1 MTRPLDLSVP
11 FDVPELADLGLTLD
25 RAALGCGVLV
35 LGGTGSG
42 KSASIVSPL
51 LRALLAERAVAP
63 VDQRSCV
70 VCIDPKRELG
80 ATLRAGCADS
90 LEIDGPETPPLDVF
104 AALNRDALDAGEVVD
119 RYMSLS
125 DVSMD
130 SQRDGFWRVGARNLL
145 HDCVSI
151 DLHIARVA
159 GAPNDAHIRRSLFW
173 RGLAGALRAAERI
186 AKAEARVLISPRR
199 PISRYLL
206 LLRMLARDGGSTVP
220 GPPNAALVQRV
231 ITQHAPD
238 LALPA
243 LSQLP
248 TLASETGSSL
258 VATCSALVG
267 ALSSEHVQ
275 RALRLDV
282 LPPLRTTPVL
292 SMMDCIRN
300 GSVML
305 YQPSTTSA
313 EGMTIARA
321 VKAATYD
328 AILQGAACTPE
339 RAVQRLV
346 AIVIDE
352 AHEVL
357 TTTGVSDAR
366 FLAVGRAFGSAPILA
381 TQSISAIRD
390 RLPMGSHDAV
400 RAIITNVET
409 RVQLATADPDTL
421 HELRALI
428 PPPPIPGPH
437 LTDVRSPAQF
447 LPGEAVFFSRGGWG
461 IGRVRLRDVDAGCS
475 DDRG

>member
-1 MTRPLDLSVP
+1 MTRALNLSVP
-11 FDVPELADLGLTLD
+11 LDVPELADLGLTLT
-25 RAALGCGVLV
+25 RFSLGTGLLV

-42 KSASIVSPL
+42 KTLSVVSPL
-51 LRALLAERAVAP
+51 LRALLAERAVAS

-80 ATLRAGCADS
+80 STLRAGCTDL
-90 LEIDGPETPPLDVF
+90 LEVDGPSTPPLDVF
-104 AALNRDALDAGEVVD
+104 AALNRDELDAGEVVD
-119 RYMSLS
+119 RYMALG
-125 DVSMD
+125 DVCMD
-130 SQRDGFWRVGARNLL
+130 SPRDSFWRVGARNLL

-151 DLHIARVA
+151 DLHVARLA
-159 GAPNDAHIRRSLFW
+159 GAPNDAHIRRGLFW
-173 RGLAGALRAAERI
+173 RGLAGALREAERI
-186 AKAEARVLISPRR
+186 AESEARLLRSPRR

-206 LLRMLARDGGSTVP
+206 LLRMLVRDGGSTV
-220 GPPNAALVQRV
+220 AVQSTAVLVQRV

-238 LALPA
+238 LATPA

-248 TLASETGSSL
+248 TLASETSSSL

-267 ALSSEHVQ
+267 PLSSARVQ

-282 LPPLRTTPVL
+282 LPPLRMTPVL

-300 GSVML
+300 GSVIL

-321 VKAATYD
+321 VKAAAYD
-328 AILQGAACTPE
+328 AILAGAACTPDG
-339 RAVQRLV
+339 AVQRLV

-381 TQSISAIRD
+381 SQSISAIRD

-400 RAIITNVET
+400 RSITANVAT
-409 RVQLATADPDTL
+409 RIQLGTGDPDSVNDM
-421 HELRALI
+421 RAPI
-428 PPPPIPGPH
+428 GPPPIPGPH
-437 LTDVRSPAQF
+437 LLDVRSPAQF
-447 LPGEAVFFSRGGWG
+447 LPGEAVWVSSGGWG
-461 IGRVRLRDVDAGCS
+461 IGRVKLRPTTPPP
-475 DDRG
+475 

>member
-11 FDVPELADLGLTLD
+11 LDIPELADLGALTLS
-25 RAALGCGVLV
+25 RSALGQGVLI

-42 KSASIVSPL
+42 KTRSVVIPL
-51 LRALLAERAVAP
+51 LRALLAERAIAP
-63 VDQRSCV
+63 VDQSSCV

-80 ATLRAGCADS
+80 ATLRAGCADTF
-90 LEIDGPETPPLDVF
+90 EVDGRESPPLDVF
-104 AALNRDALDAGEVVD
+104 AALNRDELDAGEVVD

-130 SQRDGFWRVGARNLL
+130 SQRDSFWRVGARNLL

-151 DLHIARVA
+151 DLHLARIA
-159 GAPNDAHIRRSLFW
+159 GATNDAHIRRGLFW
-173 RGLAGALRAAERI
+173 RGLAGSLREADRI
-186 AKAEARVLISPRR
+186 AKAEARVLLSPRR

-206 LLRMLARDGGSTVP
+206 LLRMLARDGGTAVV
-220 GPPNAALVQRV
+220 GPSNAALVQRV
-231 ITQHAPD
+231 ISQHAPE

-248 TLASETGSSL
+248 TLSSETGSSL

-267 ALSSEHVQ
+267 ALSSERVQ

-282 LPPLRTTPVL
+282 LPPMRTTPVL

-300 GSVML
+300 GRVLL
-305 YQPSTTSA
+305 YQPATTNA

-328 AILQGAACTPE
+328 AILAGAACTPHG
-339 RAVQRLV
+339 AVQRLV

-357 TTTGVSDAR
+357 TSTGVSDAR

-381 TQSISAIRD
+381 TQSISAMRD

-400 RAIITNVET
+400 RAIITNMAT
-409 RVQLATADPDTL
+409 RVQLATADPETL

-437 LTDVRSPAQF
+437 VLDFRSPAQ
-447 LPGEAVFFSRGGWG
+447 PGEAVWVSSSGGWG
-461 IGRVRLRDVDAGCS
+461 IGRVKLRPLPPS
-475 DDRG
+475 P

>member
-1 MTRPLDLSVP
+1 MTRPPDLSVP
-11 FDVPELADLGLTLD
+11 IAVPELADLGLILD
-25 RAALGCGVLV
+25 RAALGRGVLI
-35 LGGTGSG
+35 LGGTGTG
-42 KSASIVSPL
+42 KSASLVSPL

-63 VDQRSCV
+63 VDERSCV

-80 ATLRAGCADS
+80 ATLRAGCADAF
-90 LEIDGPETPPLDVF
+90 EVDGRETSPLDVF
-104 AALNRDALDAGEVVD
+104 AALNRDELDAGEVVD

-130 SQRDGFWRVGARNLL
+130 SQRDSFWRVGARNLL

-151 DLHIARVA
+151 DLHLARLA

-173 RGLAGALRAAERI
+173 RGLAGALSAAERI
-186 AKAEARVLISPRR
+186 AKAEARVLLAPRR

-206 LLRMLARDGGSTVP
+206 LLRMLARDGGSTVQVP
-220 GPPNAALVQRV
+220 SNATLVQRV

-248 TLASETGSSL
+248 TLASETSTSL

-267 ALSSEHVQ
+267 ALSSERVQ

-282 LPPLRTTPVL
+282 LPPLRTTRVL
-292 SMMDCIRN
+292 SMLDCIRS
-300 GSVML
+300 GRVLL
-305 YQPSTTSA
+305 YQPSMTSA

-328 AILQGAACTPE
+328 AILAGAACTPDG
-339 RAVQRLV
+339 AVQRLV

-381 TQSISAIRD
+381 TQSISAVRD
-390 RLPMGSHDAV
+390 RLPVGSHDAV
-400 RAIITNVET
+400 RAIITNMAT

-437 LTDVRSPAQF
+437 VLDVRSPS
-447 LPGEAVFFSRGGWG
+447 LPGEAVWISSSGVWG
-461 IGRVRLRDVDAGCS
+461 IGRVKLRPTTPLP
-475 DDRG
+475 

>member
-11 FDVPELADLGLTLD
+11 LDIPELADLGGLTLS
-25 RAALGCGVLV
+25 RSALGQGVLV

-42 KSASIVSPL
+42 KTRSVVIPL
-51 LRALLAERAVAP
+51 LRALLAERAIAP
-63 VDQRSCV
+63 VHQSSCV

-80 ATLRAGCADS
+80 ATLRAGCADAF
-90 LEIDGPETPPLDVF
+90 EVDGRETPPLDVF
-104 AALNRDALDAGEVVD
+104 AALNRDELDAGEVVD
-119 RYMSLS
+119 RYMSLG

-130 SQRDGFWRVGARNLL
+130 SQRDSFWRVGARNLL

-151 DLHIARVA
+151 DLHLARIA
-159 GAPNDAHIRRSLFW
+159 GATNDAHIRRGLFW
-173 RGLAGALRAAERI
+173 RGLAGSLREADRI
-186 AKAEARVLISPRR
+186 AKAEARVLLSPRR

-206 LLRMLARDGGSTVP
+206 LLRMLARDGGTAVV
-220 GPPNAALVQRV
+220 GPSNAALVQRV
-231 ITQHAPD
+231 ISQHAPE

-248 TLASETGSSL
+248 TLSSETGSSL

-267 ALSSEHVQ
+267 ALSSERVQ

-282 LPPLRTTPVL
+282 LPPMRTTPVL

-300 GSVML
+300 GRVLL
-305 YQPSTTSA
+305 YQPATTNA

-328 AILQGAACTPE
+328 AILAGAACTPHG
-339 RAVQRLV
+339 AVQRLV

-357 TTTGVSDAR
+357 TSTGVSDAR

-381 TQSISAIRD
+381 TQSISAMRD

-400 RAIITNVET
+400 RAIITNMAT
-409 RVQLATADPDTL
+409 RVQLATADPETL

-437 LTDVRSPAQF
+437 VLDFRSPAQ
-447 LPGEAVFFSRGGWG
+447 PGEAVWVSSSGGWG
-461 IGRVRLRDVDAGCS
+461 IGRVKLRPLPPS
-475 DDRG
+475 P

>member
-1 MTRPLDLSVP
+1 MPLI
-11 FDVPELADLGLTLD
+11 VPELADLGLTLS
-25 RAALGCGVLV
+25 RSALGQGVLV

-42 KSASIVSPL
+42 KTQSLVSPL
-51 LRALLAERAVAP
+51 LRSLLAERAVAP
-63 VDQRSCV
+63 IDERSCV

-80 ATLRAGCADS
+80 ATLRAGCSDAV
-90 LEIDGPETPPLDVF
+90 EVDGRETPPLDVF
-104 AALNRDALDAGEVVD
+104 AALNRDELDAGEVVD

-130 SQRDGFWRVGARNLL
+130 SQRDSFWRVGARNLL

-151 DLHIARVA
+151 DLYLARIA
-159 GAPNDAHIRRSLFW
+159 GAPNDAHIRRGLFW
-173 RGLAGALRAAERI
+173 RGLAGALREAERI
-186 AKAEARVLISPRR
+186 AKAEARMLLSPRR

-206 LLRMLARDGGSTVP
+206 LLRMLVRDAGSTVAVP
-220 GPPNAALVQRV
+220 SNATLVQRV

-248 TLASETGSSL
+248 TLASETSSSL

-267 ALSSEHVQ
+267 TLSSERVQ

-300 GSVML
+300 GQVLL
-305 YQPSTTSA
+305 YQPATTSA
-313 EGMTIARA
+313 EGMTLARA

-328 AILQGAACTPE
+328 AILAGAACTPE

-357 TTTGVSDAR
+357 TSTGVSDAR
-366 FLAVGRAFGSAPILA
+366 FLAVGRAFGSVPILA
-381 TQSISAIRD
+381 TQSISAMRD

-400 RAIITNVET
+400 RAIITNMAT

-437 LTDVRSPAQF
+437 VLDVRSPAQ
-447 LPGEAVFFSRGGWG
+447 PGEAVWVSSSGGWG
-461 IGRVRLRDVDAGCS
+461 IGRVKLRTTTPS
-475 DDRG
+475 P